1 MADAFDDDDFW
12 EGLYPLMFSAERF
25 ASAFEEVEQVVEL
38 TGRERGRALDL
49 CCGPGR
55 HSIPLAQRGFDVTGV
70 DISDFLLA
78 RAKQR
83 AAEAKV
89 AIDWVKKDMRDFVE
103 PGAFDL
109 IINLFTSF
117 GYFAL
122 QADEMKALR
131 NMAESLTDD
140 GCLVIDTLGKEAL
153 AERLPLNRQPTDERD
168 GSLLIQRVDVFD
180 DWSRARAEWILIRGE
195 QAQRFQFEHT
205 LYSGRELRDLMRWAG
220 LSDVKLYGG
229 LDGRPYGPGAT
240 RLVAIGRK

>member
-1 MADAFDDDDFW
+1 MADDDDFW

-25 ASAFEEVEQVVEL
+25 SSAFEEVEQVAEL
-38 TGRERGRALDL
+38 TGLTGGRALDL

-55 HSIPLAQRGFDVTGV
+55 HTIPLAQKGFDVTAV
-70 DISDFLLA
+70 DISDYLLDK
-78 RAKQR
+78 AKER

-89 AIDWVKKDMRDFVE
+89 AVDFVKKDMREFVE

-122 QADEMKALR
+122 QADDMKALR

-140 GCLVIDTLGKEAL
+140 GCVVIDTLGKEAL
-153 AERLPLNRQPTDERD
+153 AERLPLNRQPTTERD
-168 GSLLIQRVDVFD
+168 GSLLIQRVDVVE
-180 DWSRARAEWILIRGE
+180 DWSRAKAEWILIRGE
-195 QAQRFQFEHT
+195 SAQRFQFEHT

-220 LSDVKLYGG
+220 LSDVRLYGG

>member
-1 MADAFDDDDFW
+1 MANEEDFW

-25 ASAFEEVEQVVEL
+25 AFAFEEVEQVVEL
-38 TGRERGRALDL
+38 TGLGGGRALDL

-55 HSIPLAQRGFDVTGV
+55 HCIPLAQRGFDVTAV
-70 DISDFLLA
+70 DISDYLLDKA
-78 RAKQR
+78 RGR

-89 AIDWVKKDMRDFVE
+89 AIDFVKKDMREFVE

-122 QADEMKALR
+122 QADDMKALR
-131 NMAESLTDD
+131 NMAESLSDE
-140 GCLVIDTLGKEAL
+140 GCVVIDTLGKEAL
-153 AERLPLNRQPTDERD
+153 AEQLPFDRQPTTERD
-168 GSLLIQRVDVFD
+168 GSLLIQRVDVVD
-180 DWSRARAEWILIRGE
+180 DWSRAKAEWILIRGAS
-195 QAQRFQFEHT
+195 AQRFQFEHT

-220 LSDVKLYGG
+220 LSDVRLYGG